1 MLLIIYI
8 NLPRTPPST
17 GTKQLG
23 GGSEG
28 EITLRIHRGGGNNSV
43 AAAAASPNRP
53 PPRKKVSRFAK
64 EAKAAK
70 TLGTVMGV
78 FIICWLPFFFC
89 NIISGI
95 CSECIEVSFNFTC
108 PFNLPLIKHA
118 SLTYY

>member
-78 FIICWLPFFFC
+78 LVADRWRALALYLSAWTCLIGG
-89 NIISGI
+89 ISYLLLFPRIRGAAPG
-95 CSECIEVSFNFTC
+95 E
-108 PFNLPLIKHA
+108 A
-118 SLTYY
+118 R